1 MILQPPRQFVHD
13 EVAWNDR
20 IVSQAGIQ
28 LE

>member
-13 EVAWNDR
+13 EVARNDR
-20 IVSQAGIQ
+20 IVLQAGIK